1 MILSSQLYFAKDH
14 IRGRFGNPGIAATQR
29 ARDAGAH
36 R

>member
-14 IRGRFGNPGIAATQR
+14 IGGRFGNPGIAATQR
-29 ARDAGAH
+29 RVRRCAH